1 MAKTL
6 PSGEI
11 QVEQGDTLSGIY
23 GSNWKE
29 LSGYTGDPTKLPIGQ
44 VLPAKSSGS
53 LGGSLAGGGEEKALP
68 DQPIDGLSRFGDML
82 KMITQRSAK
91 ESMAKGSEALPEGM
105 LAPEQVSGSTFANV
119 LNTVTKQKTRGIAD
133 IYQSTMDMISDTRT
147 RANDQLQT
155 LISTKG
161 ITKLDDISLERL
173 SGMTDYNFEDL
184 KAIKTSLQEEGTD
197 PPITDDGLAVF
208 TDASGT
214 EYDFGKV
221 EGLNKYLADNPE
233 YTYADMNA
241 FLDKNVKGMDASTR
255 KGLLDSSDFGKA
267 STERKYDA
275 GFYKKEIRKQLRED
289 PEFSEADFAVKMG
302 NKYSKMTPADG
313 KMLINF
319 YLIEKEQFDKLS
331 SREKKIYLK

>member
-1 MAKTL
+1 
-6 PSGEI
+6 
-11 QVEQGDTLSGIY
+11 
-23 GSNWKE
+23 
-29 LSGYTGDPTKLPIGQ
+29 
-44 VLPAKSSGS
+44 
-53 LGGSLAGGGEEKALP
+53 
-68 DQPIDGLSRFGDML
+68 ML

-275 GFYKKEIRKQLRED
+275 GFYKTEVRKQLRED
-289 PEFSEADFAVKMG
+289 PELSEADFAVKMG
-302 NKYSKMTPADG
+302 NKYSEMTPADG